1 MSIKNW
7 PENERPR
14 EKLLHKGATALS
26 DSELLAIL
34 LRTGTAGMN
43 AVELAR
49 TLLKDF
55 GGLRGLLTADQKN
68 FCQGKGLGM
77 ATYVQCQAV
86 LEIARRH
93 YAEHLGERDNFTSP
107 EHVRDYLQA
116 SLRDRQAEVF
126 CVLFLDNR
134 HRLICFEECF
144 NGTIDGA
151 SVHPREIVRKAIH
164 HNAAAV
170 ILAHNHPSG
179 IAEPSQADIALTAR
193 LKESLGLVDVRVL
206 DHFIVGDGL
215 PISFSERGLM

>member
-14 EKLLHKGATALS
+14 EKLLHRGAQALS
-26 DSELLAIL
+26 DAELLAIL

-49 TLLKDF
+49 ELLKEF
-55 GGLRGLLTADQKN
+55 GGLRALLAADQPS

-77 ATYVQCQAV
+77 ATYVQCNAV

-107 EHVRDYLQA
+107 DQVRDYLQA

-151 SVHPREIVRKAIH
+151 SVHPREIVRKAIN

-206 DHFIVGDGL
+206 DHFIVGDGQ

>member
-7 PENERPR
+7 PVYERPR
-14 EKLLHKGATALS
+14 EKLVQMGAQSLS
-26 DSELLAIL
+26 DAELLAIL
-34 LRTGTAGMN
+34 LRSGTAGMT
-43 AVELAR
+43 AVDLAR
-49 TLLKDF
+49 QLLNDYN
-55 GGLRGLLTADQKN
+55 GLRGLLTANQKN

-93 YAEHLGERDNFTSP
+93 YAEQLGERDSFTSP
-107 EHVRDYLQA
+107 EHVRNYLQA
-116 SLRDRQAEVF
+116 TLRDRLCEVF

-151 SVHPREIVRKAIH
+151 SVHPREIVRKALH
-164 HNAAAV
+164 HNAAAL

-179 IAEPSQADIALTAR
+179 VAEPSQADIALTSR
-193 LKESLGLVDVRVL
+193 LQEALSLVDVRVL
-206 DHFIVGDGL
+206 DHFIVGEGM
-215 PISFSERGLM
+215 PVSFSERGLM

>member
-7 PENERPR
+7 PEKERPR
-14 EKLLHKGATALS
+14 EKLLHKGPQSLS
-26 DSELLAIL
+26 DAELLAIL
-34 LRTGTAGMN
+34 LRTGTAGMS
-43 AVELAR
+43 AVDLAR
-49 TLLKDF
+49 SLLKEFD
-55 GGLRGLLTADQKN
+55 GLRALLTADQKT
-68 FCQGKGLGM
+68 FCRGKGLGM
-77 ATYVQCQAV
+77 ATFVQCQAV

-93 YAEHLGERDNFTSP
+93 YAEQLGERDSFTSP

-179 IAEPSQADIALTAR
+179 IAEPSQADIALTSR
-193 LKESLGLVDVRVL
+193 LKDALGLVDVRVL

-215 PISFSERGLM
+215 PVSFSERGLM

>member
-7 PENERPR
+7 LEKERPR
-14 EKLLHKGATALS
+14 EKLLHKGAASLS

-34 LRTGTAGMN
+34 LRTGTVGMN
-43 AVELAR
+43 AIDLAR
-49 TLLKDF
+49 SLLKKF
-55 GGLRGLLTADQKN
+55 GGLRALLTADQKS

-77 ATYVQCQAV
+77 ASYVQCQAV

-93 YAEHLGERDNFTSP
+93 YAEHLGERDSFTSP
-107 EHVRDYLQA
+107 EHVKNYLHA

-179 IAEPSQADIALTAR
+179 IAEPSQADIALTSR
-193 LKESLGLVDVRVL
+193 LKDALGLVDVRVL

-215 PISFSERGLM
+215 TISFSERGLM

>member
-14 EKLLHKGATALS
+14 EKLLHKGAPALS

-43 AVELAR
+43 AVDLAR
-49 TLLKDF
+49 KLLNDF
-55 GGLRGLLTADQKN
+55 GGLRSLLTADQQS

-107 EHVRDYLQA
+107 DHVREYLHA
-116 SLRDRQAEVF
+116 SLRDRQSEVF

-179 IAEPSQADIALTAR
+179 IAEPSQADIALTSR
-193 LKESLGLVDVRVL
+193 LKESLALVDVRVL
-206 DHFIVGDGL
+206 DHFIVGDGQ